1 MKKISIDLDF
11 ETEEK
16 VISLISYLKKKEWY
30 YTETETK
37 SYNEETIGFIPKVK
51 YTLGDDTIDGIKIN
65 QKIFDKEQVD
75 YKIEHLPSLIDNLIR
90 WISEC
95 KNQDKSLMLTDLK
108 YLLTLEDEYVF
119 SSITTNHYVIQGKKE
134 FDQLCKRILKL
145 NKKK

>member
-16 VISLISYLKKKEWY
+16 IIKLTEYLKKEEWY

-37 SYNEETIGFIPKVK
+37 SYNEETRNFIPKVK
-51 YTLGDDTIDGIKIN
+51 YTLREDTIDGIKIN
-65 QKIFDKEQVD
+65 QKIFDEELV
-75 YKIEHLPSLIDNLIR
+75 YYRIEHLESLIDNLIM

-95 KNQDKSLMLTDLK
+95 KNQDKSLMLDDLK

-119 SSITTNHYVIQGKKE
+119 SSINTNHYVIQGQKQ
-134 FDQLCKRILKL
+134 FDQICKRILKL

>member
-1 MKKISIDLDF
+1 MNEIKINL
-11 ETEEK
+11 EYATEKNKEK
-16 VISLISYLKKKEWY
+16 LLKYLNKKEWH
-30 YTETETK
+30 YTEVVIKPCT
-37 SYNEETIGFIPKVK
+37 EETIGFIPKVT